1 MEQTKIEEKENT
13 FFTASTIVDW
23 HEEFMPSQTSE
34 QIEYH
39 SELYY

>member
-1 MEQTKIEEKENT
+1 MKEKMIEEKENT

-23 HEEFMPSQTSE
+23 HEEFVPSKKSE
-34 QIEYH
+34 EIEYH